1 MADEVNYNQP
11 KDGITSRTPK
21 TIIMDAG
28 TIHKGL
34 VCKEGQWNFK
44 ESLWFATGDGN
55 KLTIEPEIT
64 DLEVDGAWV
73 KVKQLQVKTGESAT
87 MEVTPVEITGEVLS
101 ASLIGDE
108 TESEEADGFT
118 VLKSR
123 EIINE
128 GDYVENL
135 AYVGTRIDGTPI
147 IVRFP
152 NALCTSGLSLEG
164 SNKEKVVPSLTF
176 ECMAELEASH
186 RTLPYEI
193 YYPTEDAAGNIETLS
208 ASPAKAAAKTN
219 AVKND
224 DGDSK

>member
-1 MADEVNYNQP
+1 MTEPITPVNYGQP
-11 KDGITSRTPK
+11 KDGITENTPK
-21 TIIMDAG
+21 TIILDAG

-34 VCKEGQWNFK
+34 TYTAGESGAAGSWNFA

-55 KLTIEPEIT
+55 TVTIEPEIT

-73 KVKQLQVKTGESAT
+73 KVKGLQVKTGETAT
-87 MEVTPVEITGEVLS
+87 MEVSPVEITGEVLS
-101 ASLIGDE
+101 ASLIGDAA
-108 TESEEADGFT
+108 ADSTATGFT

-123 EIINE
+123 EIIKE

-152 NALCTSGLSLEG
+152 SALCTSGLSLEG
-164 SNKEKVVPSLTF
+164 SNKEKVVPTLTF
-176 ECMAELEASH
+176 ECMAELNASH

-193 YYPTEDAAGNIETLS
+193 YYPT
-208 ASPAKAAAKTN
+208 PAQ
-219 AVKND
+219 
-224 DGDSK
+224 G

>member
-1 MADEVNYNQP
+1 MADTGAKLEYGQP
-11 KDGITSRTPK
+11 KDGITSRTPQ

-34 VCKEGQWNFK
+34 TCTDGVWNFK

-55 KLTIEPEIT
+55 KLEIKPEIT

-87 MEVTPVEITGEVLS
+87 LEVTPVEITGEVLK
-101 ASLIGDE
+101 ASLIAEE
-108 TESEEADGFT
+108 TASDTAEGFT

-147 IVRFP
+147 IVLFP
-152 NALCTSGLSLEG
+152 NALCTSGLSIEG
-164 SNKEKVVPSLTF
+164 KNKDKVAPSLTF
-176 ECMAELEASH
+176 ECMAELEGSH
-186 RTLPYEI
+186 RILPYEI
-193 YYPTEDAAGNIETLS
+193 YYPTIDPTT
-208 ASPAKAAAKTN
+208 PANAPARTAAKTTTTTPTTTDI
-219 AVKND
+219 K
-224 DGDSK
+224 